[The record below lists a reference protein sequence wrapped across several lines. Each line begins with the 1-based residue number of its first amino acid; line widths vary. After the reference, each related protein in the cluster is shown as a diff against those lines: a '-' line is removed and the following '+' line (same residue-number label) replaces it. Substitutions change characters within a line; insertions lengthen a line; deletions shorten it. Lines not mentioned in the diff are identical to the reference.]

1 MFSSCQER
9 ATKKKSLSPHIL
21 YLSKA
26 EATVYVYITNWLTK
40 NLQISFYFQLISTY
54 SLYSKNFFLG
64 KE

>member
-1 MFSSCQER
+1 M
-9 ATKKKSLSPHIL
+9 L

-26 EATVYVYITNWLTK
+26 EATVHVYIKNLLTK